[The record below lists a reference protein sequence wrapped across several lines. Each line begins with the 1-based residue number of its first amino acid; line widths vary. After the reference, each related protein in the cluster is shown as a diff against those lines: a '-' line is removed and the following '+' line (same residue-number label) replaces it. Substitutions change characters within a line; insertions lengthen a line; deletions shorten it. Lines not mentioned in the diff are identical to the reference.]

1 MKYFIRILVLSSII
15 FLIKQNQATAE
26 MLVPPKL
33 SQVITQNENYQK
45 TVKKTIRKQKIV
57 TSPVLWAIEILS
69 YHTIDTG
76 KAITLSKYDNI
87 DLWVQEIDLSKWW
100 KIEAELKLWWYD
112 EISGEPLFEK
122 QKISDVRSSLNQ
134 TPFSIFNW
142 QFFDPKRSLTPLS
155 FGIKING
162 VVRTAWADNR
172 DESKNILIINNTI
185 AKIVPYSWE
194 NLRDAPWN
202 IAIVNLS
209 LTQWHYKNENIG
221 RTYICLK
228 NPNTQNES
236 STVLVFT
243 ATAMTEAKLE
253 TEILRWWCTRESS
266 TKLDSS
272 WSTRLW
278 NQNVNMY
285 GYSHNGNPDYRKI
298 PNSLI
303 VYDSSI

>member
-1 MKYFIRILVLSSII
+1 MKYPIRILALSII
-15 FLIKQNQATAE
+15 VFLIKQNQATAE

-33 SQVITQNENYQK
+33 TQVITQNENYQK
-45 TVKKTIRKQKIV
+45 TVKKTLRKQKII
-57 TSPVLWAIEILS
+57 TAPVLWTTEILS

-76 KAITLSKYDNI
+76 KAVTLSKYDTI

-122 QKISDVRSSLNQ
+122 QKISEVRSTLSQ
-134 TPFSIFNW
+134 TPFSIFNG

-172 DESKNILIINNTI
+172 DESKNILVIDTSI

-202 IAIVNLS
+202 IAMVNLS
-209 LTQWHYKNENIG
+209 LNQWHYKDENIG

-236 STVLVFT
+236 SIVLVFT
-243 ATAMTEAKLE
+243 ATAMTESVLE
-253 TEILRWWCTRESS
+253 TEIIRWGCTRDSS

-272 WSTRLW
+272 GSTRLW
-278 NQNVNMY
+278 SQKVDIY

-303 VYDSSI
+303 VYDSLI